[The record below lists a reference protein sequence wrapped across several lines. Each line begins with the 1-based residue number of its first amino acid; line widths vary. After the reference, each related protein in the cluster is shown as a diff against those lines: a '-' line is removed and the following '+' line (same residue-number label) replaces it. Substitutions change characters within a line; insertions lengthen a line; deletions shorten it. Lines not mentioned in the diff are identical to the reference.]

1 MGMSIPA
8 PPPLRPP
15 APTVRDRFRSGLGR
29 LRPSVPQL
37 VDAAF
42 TVVLVALALIGF
54 RTTFHG
60 PGWLWVGLAGV
71 VIGLLLTHVTATFR
85 WPGIATALAVAA
97 AYFLLAGP
105 VAVREDLVAGFLP
118 SGSTFATLVHVAVP
132 GWKELLTALPPV
144 DSAGPYLA
152 LPFIFGLVGAA
163 LTTGVARRWRSGLVA
178 VVAPVALLV
187 TSIALGTLTPASYA
201 LQGAVFSL
209 VAIGWAALRS
219 NRNRPAVQNGAGRTT
234 RTVTTAVLLGV
245 ATTGGFLVG
254 PHLPGADGAS
264 RTVLRTGLVPPFDV
278 SRYPSPLAGFRQYT
292 KPNPAQLHDKTL
304 LTVDGL
310 PAGTPLRLATLDS
323 YDGMVWGAG
332 ERANAGD
339 GPDGSGFR
347 KVGSRIAS
355 PDTVGEAGGEQVT
368 ATISVPAGGYD
379 EVWLPTFGSVTGLDF
394 HGGRADELRR
404 ALRFNI
410 DTDTGVL
417 PVRLA
422 AGDRYTVTARVP
434 APTEGLPEHVDLDT
448 GNLVDTQSLTFVED
462 RVEQWTRS
470 ADDPWSQVVAMARSL
485 QDGAYTDGGPP
496 GTYQNVFLPGHSL
509 SRMVTF
515 FKSTQL
521 AGNDEQYAAALALA
535 ANRLGIPARVVLGA
549 IPDAAGTVKGKDV
562 HAWVEVRK
570 ADGSWQPVLPEA
582 FLPDFNKQPD
592 EVIRKS
598 DEKKTGVQVPPP
610 AAQNPP
616 SVLQG
621 PDQAQNATQLQRP
634 PQEDDNP
641 LDPDNWPAWL
651 RWLVLYVGIPLLVLG
666 LVVAGIRLAK
676 LVRRRRRRTRGSTAH
691 RIGGGWREL
700 VDTARDLRILLPPRA
715 TRLEQARAMELHV
728 SGPPPQRPSPIV
740 DGAVIGAPLRVEPE
754 PEAPPAR
761 TLTLV
766 PLAEQANGHVFD
778 RDQPTAE
785 EVEAFWTDVEA
796 ARLAIRREGTFWRRL
811 RGDVSLASFRQERDG
826 GMALGP
832 AERRTSRSARHP
844 SRSPRRPGGSAPSTG
859 HRRTVDRAPT
869 HRRPDSSAPSSGRL
883 DGDATTPGSPPAP
896 GSRAERHTRGRR
908 QPKRKGDA

>member
-1 MGMSIPA
+1 M
-8 PPPLRPP
+8 
-15 APTVRDRFRSGLGR
+15 
-29 LRPSVPQL
+29 
-37 VDAAF
+37 
-42 TVVLVALALIGF
+42 
-54 RTTFHG
+54 
-60 PGWLWVGLAGV
+60 
-71 VIGLLLTHVTATFR
+71 
-85 WPGIATALAVAA
+85 
-97 AYFLLAGP
+97 
-105 VAVREDLVAGFLP
+105 
-118 SGSTFATLVHVAVP
+118 AVP

-144 DSAGPYLA
+144 DSEGPYLA
-152 LPFIFGLVGAA
+152 LPFLFGLVGAA
-163 LTTGVARRWRSGLVA
+163 LTTGIARRWSSGLVA
-178 VVAPVALLV
+178 VVAPIALLV

-219 NRNRPAVQNGAGRTT
+219 NRNRPALQNGAGRTT
-234 RTVTTAVLLGV
+234 RTVTTAVLLGL

-292 KPNPAQLHDKTL
+292 KPNPAQLFDKTL

-310 PAGTPLRLATLDS
+310 PAGTPIRFATLDS

-332 ERANAGD
+332 DRANGGD
-339 GPDGSGFR
+339 GQDGASFR
-347 KVGSRIAS
+347 KVGSHIAA
-355 PDTVGEAGGEQVT
+355 PDALGQAGGEEVT
-368 ATISVPAGGYD
+368 ATITVPAGGYD
-379 EVWLPTFGSVTGLDF
+379 EVWLPTFGSVSGLDF
-394 HGGRADELRR
+394 HGARADELRR

-417 PVRLA
+417 PVKLT
-422 AGDRYTVTARVP
+422 AGDRYAITARVR
-434 APTEGLPEHVDLDT
+434 AATEGLPEHVDLDT
-448 GNLVDTQSLTFVED
+448 GNLVDTQSLTFLED
-462 RVEQWTRS
+462 RVEQWTR
-470 ADDPWSQVVAMARSL
+470 AAGDPWAQVVAMAKSL

-515 FKSTQL
+515 FKSSQL
-521 AGNDEQYAAALALA
+521 AGNDEQYASALALA

-549 IPDAAGTVKGKDV
+549 IPDEAGAVKGKDV
-562 HAWVEVRK
+562 HAWVEVRRS
-570 ADGSWQPVLPEA
+570 DGGWQPVLPEA

-634 PQEDDNP
+634 PKEDDNP
-641 LDPDNWPAWL
+641 LNPDNWPAWL
-651 RWLVLYVGIPLLVLG
+651 RWLIFYVGIPLVVIG

-676 LVRRRRRRTRGSTAH
+676 LVRRRRRRTRGSPAH
-691 RIGGGWREL
+691 RIGGGWREV
-700 VDTARDLRILLPPRA
+700 VDTARDLRMQLPHRA
-715 TRLEQARAMELHV
+715 TRLEQARALELHV
-728 SGPPPQRPSPIV
+728 SGPPPEKPSPVI
-740 DGAVIGAPLRVEPE
+740 DGAVIGAPLPVRPEPE
-754 PEAPPAR
+754 PAPSR

-778 RDQPTAE
+778 REEPTPE
-785 EVEAFWTDVEA
+785 EVEAFWADVET
-796 ARLAIRREGTFWRRL
+796 ARRAIRREGTFWRRL
-811 RGDVSLASFRQERDG
+811 RGDVSLATFRPQTDG

-832 AERRTSRSARHP
+832 APRTTSRATRPRPKP
-844 SRSPRRPGGSAPSTG
+844 SRGQFTSKGQFPTDSESAPG
-859 HRRTVDRAPT
+859 ERN
-869 HRRPDSSAPSSGRL
+869 
-883 DGDATTPGSPPAP
+883 
-896 GSRAERHTRGRR
+896 RAERHTRARR